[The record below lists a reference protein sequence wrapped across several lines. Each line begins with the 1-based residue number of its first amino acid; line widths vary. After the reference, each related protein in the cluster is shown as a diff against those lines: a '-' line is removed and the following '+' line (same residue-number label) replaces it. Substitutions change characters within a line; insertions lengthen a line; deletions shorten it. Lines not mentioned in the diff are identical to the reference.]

1 MTNPAPTHPHEGLK
15 PLPQILSNP
24 HFEAIGGEASITQL
38 VDRFYFY
45 MDTLPE
51 VAGIRAM
58 HEPDLNHT
66 KLVLVKFLIEWLG
79 GPKVYSVERGHP
91 RLRQKHMNF
100 SIGEA
105 ERDAWML
112 CMRRAM
118 EDVVSDVTL
127 RQQLEQAFMKTADF
141 IVNHKESKHT

>member
-1 MTNPAPTHPHEGLK
+1 MDKPSPINQYAGLK
-15 PLPQILSNP
+15 PLPQALSNP
-24 HFEAIGGEASITQL
+24 HFEAIGGEAAITQL

-58 HEPDLNHT
+58 HDFDLSHT
-66 KLVLVKFLIEWLG
+66 KQVLVKFLIEWLG
-79 GPKVYSVERGHP
+79 GPKIYSSERGHP
-91 RLRQKHMNF
+91 RLRQQHMHF
-100 SIGEA
+100 PIGEA

-118 EDVVSDVTL
+118 EDAVVDATL
-127 RQQLEQAFMKTADF
+127 
-141 IVNHKESKHT
+141 